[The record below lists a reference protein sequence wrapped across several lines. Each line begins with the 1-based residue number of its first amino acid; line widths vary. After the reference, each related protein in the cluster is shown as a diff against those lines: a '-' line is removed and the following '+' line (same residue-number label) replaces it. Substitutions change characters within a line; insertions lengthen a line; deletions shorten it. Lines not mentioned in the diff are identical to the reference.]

1 MLIFCKLKFTK
12 FTKIGNIVEINK
24 KIGQKIKVFRKKLGL
39 QANKLSELL
48 NISPSY
54 LNLIESGK
62 RNIDGDLLLRVCQE
76 LRIELSDI
84 TSDKEI
90 NLNNA
95 KIAISKFSKNKNIK
109 NLDLKIGPK
118 IKAFRR
124 QLGLQAN
131 KFAEQLKISPS
142 YLNLI
147 ESGKRNI
154 DGNLLIKISQE
165 LRVELSD
172 LTSKED
178 VNLENDIT
186 ELLDDQLFEGLDI
199 LGPEVKDLVNTN
211 PKIAKALIK
220 LGDNFKQKDHE
231 IVNKVENISGKIIDS
246 RKAAFP
252 GEVISDF
259 LQENKN
265 FFPKLENFANNIFE
279 KVKQNNRTRYIAL
292 CEFLNSEYGII
303 VKDIIPEEGK
313 PFSKIYKTKEKELFL
328 SDYLSI
334 ETKKLHAAAQIA
346 QEGASKEIDEY
357 LSTFSFPSQEA
368 KKLTRVALLNYCGAA
383 ILMPY
388 KLFHKECKELKYDL
402 ELLQNT
408 FATSFE
414 QVAHRV
420 TCLQDPDLPGIPF
433 HFLRVDVAGNIS
445 KRFSLSGIE
454 IPRYGGACPRWN
466 VYSAFSRPGVI
477 QAAVSKMTNGEKYV
491 CIARTVE
498 KGVGRYGQKK
508 SMLSIGLGC
517 EAKYAK
523 DFVYT
528 ENLDLNDKKSE
539 LPIGVSCRT
548 CDRLDCSQRAF
559 PPLHKKF
566 DIDIN
571 SRGVSVYVSE

>member
-1 MLIFCKLKFTK
+1 MIINN
-12 FTKIGNIVEINK
+12 KIGANIK
-24 KIGQKIKVFRKKLGL
+24 SFRKKLGL
-39 QANKLSELL
+39 QANKLAEQLE
-48 NISPSY
+48 ISPSY

-62 RNIDGDLLLRVCQE
+62 RNIDGNLLVKICNE
-76 LRIELSDI
+76 LRIELEDL
-84 TSDKEI
+84 TSAKEI
-90 NLNNA
+90 NLNNS
-95 KIAISKFSKNKNIK
+95 KIAITKFSNNKKFNK
-109 NLDLKIGPK
+109 SDLKIGPK

-131 KFAEQLKISPS
+131 KFAEQINISPS

-154 DGNLLIKISQE
+154 DGDLLIKISKE

-172 LTSKED
+172 LTSKFD
-178 VNLENDIT
+178 VNLENNIS
-186 ELLDDQLFEGLDI
+186 ELLDDQLFEDLDI

-220 LGDNFKQKDHE
+220 LGDNFRQKDHQ
-231 IVNKVENISGKIIDS
+231 IVNQVETISGKKIDG
-246 RKAAFP
+246 RKTSFP

-259 LQENKN
+259 LQVNRN
-265 FFPKLENFANNIFE
+265 YFPKLESFAN
-279 KVKQNNRTRYIAL
+279 KVFNDIQVNNRTRYIAL
-292 CEFLNSEYGII
+292 CEYLNSEYSIT
-303 VKDIIPEEGK
+303 VKDIIPKDGK
-313 PFSKIYKTKEKELFL
+313 PFSKIYNKEKKELLL
-328 SDYLSI
+328 SDYNTL
-334 ETKKLHAAAQIA
+334 ETKKLHAASQIA
-346 QEGASKEIDEY
+346 QEGASKIINEY
-357 LSTFSFPSQEA
+357 LSNFNFPSSES
-368 KKLTRVALLNYCGAA
+368 KRLTQVALLNYCGAA

-388 KLFHKECKELKYDL
+388 KLFHAECKQLKYDL

-420 TCLQDPDLPGIPF
+420 TCLQDPKLPGIPF
-433 HFLRVDVAGNIS
+433 HMLRTDIAGNIS

-466 VYSAFSRPGVI
+466 VYSAFTRPGVI

-498 KGVGRYGQKK
+498 KGVGRFGQSK
-508 SMLSIGLGC
+508 SILSIGLGC

-523 DFVYT
+523 EFVYT
-528 ENLDLNDKKSE
+528 ENLDISDKKTE
-539 LPIGVSCRT
+539 IPIGVSCRT

-566 DIDIN
+566 DVDIN
-571 SRGVSVYVSE
+571 TRGVSVYVNDKTS

>member
-1 MLIFCKLKFTK
+1 MSENTDIIIGR
-12 FTKIGNIVEINK
+12 KIRD
-24 KIGQKIKVFRKKLGL
+24 FRRKLGL
-39 QANKLSELL
+39 QAKKLSELL
-48 NISPSY
+48 SISPTY

-62 RNIDGDLLLRVCQE
+62 RRIDGELLLKVCNE
-76 LRIELSDI
+76 LRIEMSDLI
-84 TSDKEI
+84 DDKLVDLD
-90 NLNNA
+90 NS
-95 KIAISKFSKNKNIK
+95 KKAIIK
-109 NLDLKIGPK
+109 NSNVADLKKTNLKIGPK

-124 QLGLQAN
+124 QLGIQAN
-131 KFAEQLKISPS
+131 KLSEQIGISAS

-147 ESGKRNI
+147 ESGKRNV
-154 DGNLLIKISQE
+154 DSNLIIKICSE
-165 LRVELSD
+165 LRINVSD
-172 LTSKED
+172 LTSKSD
-178 VNLENDIT
+178 LNLENDIS
-186 ELLDDQLFEGLDI
+186 ELLSDEIFEDLDI
-199 LGPEVKDLVNTN
+199 LGPEVKDLVASN
-211 PKIAKALIK
+211 PKMAKALIK
-220 LGDNFKQKDHE
+220 LGDNFKQKDHD

-246 RKAAFP
+246 RRAAFP
-252 GEVISDF
+252 GEVIADF

-265 FFPKLENFANNIFE
+265 YFPKLEEFANDIFQE
-279 KVKQNNRTRYIAL
+279 VKQNNRTRYIAL
-292 CEFLNSEYGII
+292 CEFLKRKYGVQ
-303 VKDIIPEEGK
+303 VKDVIPEEGK
-313 PFSKIYKTKEKELFL
+313 PFSKIYKEKEKVLLL
-328 SDYLSI
+328 SDYISL
-334 ETKKLHAAAQIA
+334 ETKKLYAAAQIA
-346 QEGASKEIDEY
+346 HIGAKDQINFY
-357 LSTFSFPSQEA
+357 LSNFKFPSNEA
-368 KKLTRVALLNYCGAA
+368 KELSRIALLNYCGAA

-388 KLFHKECKELKYDL
+388 ELFHKECKNLKYDL

-420 TCLQDPDLPGIPF
+420 TCLQDPKLPGIPF

-445 KRFSLSGIE
+445 KRLSLSGIE

-466 VYSAFSRPGVI
+466 VYSAYSRPGVI
-477 QAAVSKMTNGEKYV
+477 QAAVSKMSNGEKYV

-523 DFVYT
+523 DFIYT

-566 DIDIN
+566 DVDVN
-571 SRGVSVYVSE
+571 ARGVSVYVSD

>member
-1 MLIFCKLKFTK
+1 MQINSQ
-12 FTKIGNIVEINK
+12 IGANIK
-24 KIGQKIKVFRKKLGL
+24 KFRKQLGL
-39 QANKLSELL
+39 QANKLAEQLS
-48 NISPSY
+48 ISPSY

-62 RNIDGDLLLRVCQE
+62 RNIDADLLLKICEE
-76 LRIELSDI
+76 LRIELSDLK
-84 TSDKEI
+84 TDKSI
-90 NLNNA
+90 NLNNS
-95 KIAISKFSKNKNIK
+95 KNAISKFSKGKNLNK
-109 NLDLKIGPK
+109 LDLKIGPK

-131 KFAEQLKISPS
+131 KFAEQLGISPS

-147 ESGKRNI
+147 EGGKRKI
-154 DGNLLIKISQE
+154 DGNLLIKISKE

-172 LTSKED
+172 LTSKSD
-178 VNLENDIT
+178 INLENDIS
-186 ELLDDQLFEGLDI
+186 ELLDDQLFEDLDI
-199 LGPEVKDLVNTN
+199 LGPEVKDLVSTN
-211 PKIAKALIK
+211 PKIARALIK

-231 IVNKVENISGKIIDS
+231 LVNKVENISGKIIDS
-246 RKAAFP
+246 RKASFP

-265 FFPKLENFANNIFE
+265 YFPKLEEFANLIFD
-279 KVKQNNRTRYIAL
+279 KVQKNNRTRYIAL
-292 CEFLNSEYGII
+292 CDYLKKEYSIT
-303 VKDIIPEEGK
+303 VKDVIPEEQK
-313 PFSKIYKTKEKELFL
+313 PFSKIFNKSKKELLL
-328 SDYLSI
+328 SDYNSL

-346 QEGASKEIDEY
+346 QEGALDIITDY
-357 LSTFSFPSQEA
+357 LSNFNFPSDES
-368 KKLTRVALLNYCGAA
+368 KRLTQVALLNYCGAA

-388 KLFHKECKELKYDL
+388 KLFHSECKKLKYDL

-420 TCLQDPDLPGIPF
+420 TCLQDPKLPGIPF
-433 HFLRVDVAGNIS
+433 HMLRTDIAGNIS

-466 VYSAFSRPGVI
+466 VYSAFTRPGVI

-498 KGVGRYGQKK
+498 KGIGRFGQAK
-508 SMLSIGLGC
+508 SVLSIGLGC

-523 DFVYT
+523 EFVYT
-528 ENLDLNDKKSE
+528 ENLDISDKKME
-539 LPIGVSCRT
+539 IPIGVSCRT

-566 DIDIN
+566 DVDIN
-571 SRGVSVYVSE
+571 SRGVSVYVSDKN

>member
-1 MLIFCKLKFTK
+1 MLINTQ
-12 FTKIGNIVEINK
+12 IGANIK
-24 KIGQKIKVFRKKLGL
+24 KFRKQLGL
-39 QANKLSELL
+39 QANKLAEQLS
-48 NISPSY
+48 ISPSY
-54 LNLIESGK
+54 LNLIENGK
-62 RNIDGDLLLRVCQE
+62 RNIDADLLLKICEE
-76 LRIELSDI
+76 LRIELSDLKI
-84 TSDKEI
+84 EKSID
-90 NLNNA
+90 LNNS
-95 KIAISKFSKNKNIK
+95 KNAISKFSKGKNINK
-109 NLDLKIGPK
+109 LDLKIGPK

-131 KFAEQLKISPS
+131 KFAEQLGISPT

-147 ESGKRNI
+147 EGGKRKI
-154 DGNLLIKISQE
+154 DGDLLIKISKE

-172 LTSKED
+172 LTSKSD
-178 VNLENDIT
+178 INLQNNIS
-186 ELLDDQLFEGLDI
+186 ELLDDQLFEDLDI
-199 LGPEVKDLVNTN
+199 LGPEVKDLVSTN
-211 PKIAKALIK
+211 PKIARALIK

-265 FFPKLENFANNIFE
+265 YFPKLEEFANNIFD
-279 KVKQNNRTRYIAL
+279 KVQKNNRTRYIAL
-292 CEFLNSEYGII
+292 CDYLNKEYSIN
-303 VKDIIPEEGK
+303 VRDVIPEEGK
-313 PFSKIYKTKEKELFL
+313 PFSKIFNKSKKELLL
-328 SDYLSI
+328 SDYNSL

-346 QEGASKEIDEY
+346 QEGAINIIVDY
-357 LSTFSFPSQEA
+357 LSNFNFPSEES
-368 KKLTRVALLNYCGAA
+368 KKLTQVALLNYCGAA

-388 KLFHKECKELKYDL
+388 KLFHSECKKLKYDL

-420 TCLQDPDLPGIPF
+420 TCLQDPKLPGIPF
-433 HFLRVDVAGNIS
+433 HMLRTDIAGNIS

-466 VYSAFSRPGVI
+466 VYSAFTRPGVI

-498 KGVGRYGQKK
+498 KGVGRYGK
-508 SMLSIGLGC
+508 SKSILSIGLGC

-523 DFVYT
+523 EFVYT
-528 ENLDLNDKKSE
+528 ENLDISDKKTE
-539 LPIGVSCRT
+539 IPIGVSCRT

-566 DIDIN
+566 DVDIN
-571 SRGVSVYVSE
+571 TRGVSVYVNDNN

>member
-1 MLIFCKLKFTK
+1 MG
-12 FTKIGNIVEINK
+12 KIDN
-24 KIGQKIKVFRKKLGL
+24 
-39 QANKLSELL
+39 
-48 NISPSY
+48 
-54 LNLIESGK
+54 
-62 RNIDGDLLLRVCQE
+62 
-76 LRIELSDI
+76 
-84 TSDKEI
+84 
-90 NLNNA
+90 
-95 KIAISKFSKNKNIK
+95 
-109 NLDLKIGPK
+109 KIGPK

-124 QLGLQAN
+124 QLGMQAN
-131 KFAEQLKISPS
+131 KLAEELGISPS

-147 ESGKRNI
+147 ENGKRKI
-154 DGNLLIKISQE
+154 DGDLLLKVCE
-165 LRVELSD
+165 KLRIELSD
-172 LTSKED
+172 LTSKTD
-178 VNLENDIT
+178 INLENNIS
-186 ELLDDQLFEGLDI
+186 ELLGDELFEDLDI

-231 IVNKVENISGKIIDS
+231 IVNKLENISGKIIDS

-265 FFPKLENFANNIFE
+265 FFPKLENFANIIFE

-292 CEFLNSEYGII
+292 CDFLKNEYGIT
-303 VKDIIPEEGK
+303 VKDVIPEEGK
-313 PFSKIYKTKEKELFL
+313 PFSKIYKSKQKELFL
-328 SDYLSI
+328 SDYLSL
-334 ETKKLHAAAQIA
+334 ETKKLHAAAQIS
-346 QEGASKEIDEY
+346 QEGASKEIEEY
-357 LSTFSFPSQEA
+357 LSSFKFPSEEA

-420 TCLQDPDLPGIPF
+420 TCLQDPTLPGIPF

-508 SMLSIGLGC
+508 SILSIGLGC

-523 DFVYT
+523 EFVYT

-566 DIDIN
+566 DIDLN
-571 SRGVSVYVSE
+571 KRGISVYVAD

>member
-1 MLIFCKLKFTK
+1 MSEIDIE
-12 FTKIGNIVEINK
+12 IG
-24 KIGQKIKVFRKKLGL
+24 GKIKVFRKKLGL
-39 QANKLSELL
+39 QAKRLAEQLS
-48 NISPSY
+48 ISPSY

-62 RNIDGDLLLRVCQE
+62 RKIDGDLLLKISQE
-76 LRIELSDI
+76 LRIELSDLSI
-84 TSDKEI
+84 NSDT
-90 NLNNA
+90 NLNNS
-95 KIAISKFSKNKNIK
+95 KIAISKFSDKKELNKL
-109 NLDLKIGPK
+109 NLRIGPK

-124 QLGLQAN
+124 QLGIQAN
-131 KFAEQLKISPS
+131 KLSEQLGISPS

-147 ESGKRNI
+147 ESGKRKI
-154 DGNLLIKISQE
+154 DGDLVLKVCKELKI
-165 LRVELSD
+165 ELSD
-172 LTSKED
+172 LTSKTNL
-178 VNLENDIT
+178 NLENNIS
-186 ELLDDQLFEGLDI
+186 ELLSDDLFEDLDI
-199 LGPEVKDLVNTN
+199 VGPEVKDLVNTN

-231 IVNKVENISGKIIDS
+231 IVSKVENISGKIIDG
-246 RKAAFP
+246 RKASFP
-252 GEVISDF
+252 GEVVADF
-259 LQENKN
+259 LQENN
-265 FFPKLENFANNIFE
+265 NYFPKLENFADKIFD

-292 CEFLNSEYGII
+292 CNFLKSEYNIT
-303 VKDIIPEEGK
+303 VKDVIPEEEK
-313 PFSKIYKTKEKELFL
+313 PFSKIYNSKNKELLL
-328 SDYLSI
+328 SDYLSL
-334 ETKKLHAAAQIA
+334 ETKKLHAAAQMA
-346 QEGASKEIDEY
+346 QEGASNEINTY
-357 LSTFSFPSQEA
+357 LETFKFPSEEA
-368 KKLTRVALLNYCGAA
+368 RKLTKVALLNYCGAA

-388 KLFHKECKELKYDL
+388 KLFHKECKDLKYDL

-420 TCLQDPDLPGIPF
+420 TCLQDPKLPGIPF

-477 QAAVSKMTNGEKYV
+477 QAAVSKMVNGEKYV

-517 EAKYAK
+517 EAKYARE
-523 DFVYT
+523 FVYT
-528 ENLDLNDKKSE
+528 ETLDLNDKKSE

-566 DIDIN
+566 DVDIN
-571 SRGVSVYVSE
+571 NRGVSVYVND

>member
-1 MLIFCKLKFTK
+1 MVNFDKELGL
-12 FTKIGNIVEINK
+12 
-24 KIGQKIKVFRKKLGL
+24 KIKNYRRKLGL
-39 QANKLSELL
+39 QAKKLAQQI

-62 RNIDGDLLLRVCQE
+62 RKIDGDLLLKISQE
-76 LRIELSDI
+76 LRIDFSDLSLNEEIDI
-84 TSDKEI
+84 NNSKKAIANFRSNQKISD
-90 NLNNA
+90 LN
-95 KIAISKFSKNKNIK
+95 
-109 NLDLKIGPK
+109 LKIGPK

-124 QLGLQAN
+124 QLGIQAN
-131 KFAEQLKISPS
+131 KLAEELGISAS

-147 ESGKRNI
+147 ESGKRRI
-154 DGNLLIKISQE
+154 DGDLVIRVCKELKINLE
-165 LRVELSD
+165 D
-172 LTSKED
+172 LTSKAD
-178 VNLENDIT
+178 LNLENNIS
-186 ELLDDQLFEGLDI
+186 ELLSDEIFEDLDI
-199 LGPEVKDLVNTN
+199 LGPEVKDLVNSN
-211 PKIAKALIK
+211 PKIAKALVK
-220 LGDNFKQKDHE
+220 LGDNFKQKDIE

-252 GEVISDF
+252 GEVVSDF
-259 LQENKN
+259 LQDNKN
-265 FFPKLENFANNIFE
+265 FFPKLEDFANLIFE
-279 KVKQNNRTRYIAL
+279 KIKQNNRTRYVAL
-292 CEFLNSEYGII
+292 CGFLKSEYNIRVI
-303 VKDIIPEEGK
+303 DIIPEESK
-313 PFSKIYKTKEKELFL
+313 PFSKIYDSKKKELLL
-328 SDYLSI
+328 SDYISL

-346 QEGASKEIDEY
+346 QVGAAREIEDY
-357 LSTFSFPSQEA
+357 LSSFKFPTEES

-420 TCLQDPDLPGIPF
+420 TCLQDPELPGIPF
-433 HFLRVDVAGNIS
+433 HLLRVDIAGNIS

-491 CIARTVE
+491 CIAKTVE

-523 DFVYT
+523 EFVYT
-528 ENLDLNDKKSE
+528 ENLNLNDKKTE
-539 LPIGVSCRT
+539 IPIGVSCRT

-566 DIDIN
+566 DVDIN
-571 SRGVSVYVSE
+571 SRGVSVYVKTDK

>member
-1 MLIFCKLKFTK
+1 MSKLD
-12 FTKIGNIVEINK
+12 
-24 KIGQKIKVFRKKLGL
+24 
-39 QANKLSELL
+39 S
-48 NISPSY
+48 
-54 LNLIESGK
+54 
-62 RNIDGDLLLRVCQE
+62 
-76 LRIELSDI
+76 
-84 TSDKEI
+84 
-90 NLNNA
+90 
-95 KIAISKFSKNKNIK
+95 
-109 NLDLKIGPK
+109 KIGPK

-124 QLGLQAN
+124 QLGMQAN
-131 KFAEQLKISPS
+131 KLAEELDISPS

-147 ESGKRNI
+147 EKGKRKI
-154 DGNLLIKISQE
+154 DGDLLLKVCE
-165 LRVELSD
+165 KLRIELSD
-172 LTSKED
+172 LTSKTD
-178 VNLENDIT
+178 LNLENNIS
-186 ELLDDQLFEGLDI
+186 ELLDDELFEDLDI

-231 IVNKVENISGKIIDS
+231 IVNKLENISGKIIDS

-265 FFPKLENFANNIFE
+265 FFPNLENFANTIFE

-292 CEFLNSEYGII
+292 CDFLISEYGIV
-303 VKDIIPEEGK
+303 VKDVIPEEGK
-313 PFSKIYKTKEKELFL
+313 PFSKIYKAKQKELFL

-334 ETKKLHAAAQIA
+334 ETKKLHAAAQIS

-357 LSTFSFPSQEA
+357 LSTFNFPSEEA

-420 TCLQDPDLPGIPF
+420 TCLQDSSLPGIPF

-491 CIARTVE
+491 CIAKTVE
-498 KGVGRYGQKK
+498 KGIGRYGQKK
-508 SMLSIGLGC
+508 SILSIGLGC